1 MKNWSW
7 NITYEK
13 TSGEVVTKI
22 FTSLNDVRYV
32 ASISTI
38 VEALPI
44 GKTPFLSEV
53 L

>member
-32 ASISTI
+32 ANISTI